1 MTTDEGVIVDAQQL
15 PEVLYFLNF
24 NPKIF
29 ADWFLVFLHNN
40 HPVDAWMDIEN
51 VDIPK
56 DLPAEKLYQYM
67 KQGFAGRN
75 YKGKLT
81 LTALFARTTEHV
93 TLEKVETLTD
103 NGIRCVDLGLC
114 K

>member
-1 MTTDEGVIVDAQQL
+1 M
-15 PEVLYFLNF
+15 
-24 NPKIF
+24 
-29 ADWFLVFLHNN
+29 VFLHNN